1 MARKLSSSLEKPDAM
16 AEPTA
21 FDVWL
26 KKGLRSL
33 HDTGFN
39 EPLSDQLIALLR
51 TLGIDEAE

>member
-1 MARKLSSSLEKPDAM
+1 MARKLSNALENLDAM

-33 HDTGFN
+33 HDKCLN
-39 EPLSDQLIALLR
+39 EPLSDQLIALLK
-51 TLGIDEAE
+51 TLGVDEAE